1 MIINS
6 IPASSCQMQVP
17 APLPPSCVTLGNLL
31 NFHVYSFSK
40 IGMIIAHISWGC
52 WVDYLGY
59 GLLDDQ
65 EILAFMLIYIHI
77 CMCVCIYLLTC
88 FLLHRDWLPFI
99 FLINRKLGTLT
110 SKASSH
116 VHLVF
121 APTWGPLAGKGP
133 RQQGSQ
139 DRIPGQWVSG
149 TGHLNKYQS
158 LDYFYFFFQR
168 NFQSKIG

>member
-77 CMCVCIYLLTC
+77 CMCI
-88 FLLHRDWLPFI
+88 
-99 FLINRKLGTLT
+99 
-110 SKASSH
+110 
-116 VHLVF
+116 VF
-121 APTWGPLAGKGP
+121 
-133 RQQGSQ
+133 Q
-139 DRIPGQWVSG
+139 I
-149 TGHLNKYQS
+149 
-158 LDYFYFFFQR
+158 FFQ
-168 NFQSKIG
+168 NGLLQNIDYYLCYAIGPCLYIFYIVVYIC